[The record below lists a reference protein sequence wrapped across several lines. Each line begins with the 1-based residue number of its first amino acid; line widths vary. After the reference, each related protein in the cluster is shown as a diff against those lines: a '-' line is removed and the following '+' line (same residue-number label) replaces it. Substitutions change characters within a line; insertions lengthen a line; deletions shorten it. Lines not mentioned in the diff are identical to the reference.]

1 MFKILNLFSYD
12 LLPTLTE
19 VLESSQGQQK
29 ELAASSRSSQPQ
41 QMRQQQSE
49 LVVQNAKSNVLPLN
63 AEEISEADWSLYTF
77 YLSFFYETLFQSGI
91 LLLMPDN
98 VVL

>member
-1 MFKILNLFSYD
+1 M
-12 LLPTLTE
+12 PTLIE

-49 LVVQNAKSNVLPLN
+49 LSELFVQNAKSNVLPLN

-77 YLSFFYETLFQSGI
+77 YLSFFMKHYFNLIFYY
-91 LLLMPDN
+91 
-98 VVL
+98 

>member
-1 MFKILNLFSYD
+1 M
-12 LLPTLTE
+12 PTLIE
-19 VLESSQGQQK
+19 VLESIQGQQK

-49 LVVQNAKSNVLPLN
+49 LSELVVQNAKSNVLPSN

-77 YLSFFYETLFQSGI
+77 YPFL
-91 LLLMPDN
+91 
-98 VVL
+98 

>member
-1 MFKILNLFSYD
+1 M
-12 LLPTLTE
+12 PTLTE

-29 ELAASSRSSQPQ
+29 EQAASSRSSQLQ

-49 LVVQNAKSNVLPLN
+49 LSVQNSKSNVLPLN

-77 YLSFFYETLFQSGI
+77 YPFL
-91 LLLMPDN
+91 
-98 VVL
+98 